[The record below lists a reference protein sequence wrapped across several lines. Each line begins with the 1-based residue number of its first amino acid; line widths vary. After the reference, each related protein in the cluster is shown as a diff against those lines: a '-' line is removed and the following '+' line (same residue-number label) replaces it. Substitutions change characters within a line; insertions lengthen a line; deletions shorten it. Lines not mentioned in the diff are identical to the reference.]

1 MNRFLPAAP
10 TVLATTLA
18 GLPVLALTVGFAMV
32 GSPAVAQNT
41 CAKVA
46 NTVLARGKP
55 FGMAA
60 KPVAIETLQPPMTGF
75 PAFRAYMVKMRGD
88 DPRFLAQRWQR
99 FNAMVRNNDLRDAKS
114 KRAFLLTPREE
125 FARRSLGQNPYAHA
139 WMGIGC
145 GVTISGPHIVGRMTH
160 ELDLKPGEKVLEV
173 GTGSGYQSAILRAM
187 TKNVYTVEIIPPLAA
202 ATNKIYST
210 LGAGKYGYY
219 KDIKRKTADGY
230 YGWKEHAPFDKI
242 IVTAGIDHVPNPLL
256 KQLAVGGTMVIPVG
270 PPGRQALL
278 KITKFKRPSGRIAT
292 RRVDIYA
299 SDPSR
304 AGGRRKTKVS
314 FVAFTKYD
322 AKGCAS
328 SRWDKKFKDRRK
340 YGCK

>member
-1 MNRFLPAAP
+1 MRDSMQTKSSFTLALAGAPAVALALAAAP
-10 TVLATTLA
+10 A
-18 GLPVLALTVGFAMV
+18 PAL
-32 GSPAVAQNT
+32 AQNT

-55 FGMAA
+55 FGTAA
-60 KPVAIETLQPPMTGF
+60 QPVAIDKLQPPMNGF
-75 PAFRAYMVKMRGD
+75 PAFRDYMVKMRGD

-99 FNAMVRNNDLRDAKS
+99 YLAMVRNNDLRDAKS

-125 FARRSLGQNPYAHA
+125 FARRSLAQNPYAHA

-173 GTGSGYQSAILRAM
+173 GTGSGYQSAILRAL

-202 ATNKIYST
+202 ATNKIYT
-210 LGAGKYGYY
+210 ALAGGKYAYY

-292 RRVDIYA
+292 KRVDIYA

>member
-1 MNRFLPAAP
+1 MHRILPAAP
-10 TVLATTLA
+10 ASLAA
-18 GLPVLALTVGFAMV
+18 LALTASLVTTGA
-32 GSPAVAQNT
+32 PALAQNT

-46 NTVLARGKP
+46 HTVLARGKP
-55 FGMAA
+55 FGTAA
-60 KPVAIETLQPPMTGF
+60 KPVPIAQLQPSLTDFG
-75 PAFRAYMVKMRGD
+75 AFRDYLVKMRGD
-88 DPRFLAQRWQR
+88 DPQFLAQRWQR
-99 FNAMVRNNDLRDAKS
+99 YLAMVRNRDLRDDKS

-125 FARRSLGQNPYAHA
+125 FARRSLAQNPYAHA

-160 ELDLKPGEKVLEV
+160 ELDVKPGEKVLEI
-173 GTGSGYQSAILRAM
+173 GTGSGYQSAILRAL
-187 TKNVYTVEIIPPLAA
+187 TDKVYTIEIIPPLAA
-202 ATNKIYST
+202 ATNRIYGA
-210 LGAGKYGYY
+210 LGNGKYAYY

-230 YGWKEHAPFDKI
+230 FGWKEHAPFDKI
-242 IVTAGIDHVPNPLL
+242 IVTAGIDHVPQPLIRQL
-256 KQLAVGGTMVIPVG
+256 KVGGTMVIPVG

-278 KITKFKRPSGRIAT
+278 KITKIKRPSGRVAT

>member
-1 MNRFLPAAP
+1 MQTKSSFAAA
-10 TVLATTLA
+10 VA
-18 GLPVLALTVGFAMV
+18 GAPVLASALVLALAAGAA
-32 GSPAVAQNT
+32 PAAAQRT
-41 CAKVA
+41 CAKLA
-46 NTVLARGKP
+46 NTVLVRGKP
-55 FGMAA
+55 FGTAA
-60 KPVAIETLQPPMTGF
+60 QPVAIDTLQPPMTAF
-75 PAFRAYMVKMRGD
+75 AAFRDYMVKMRGD
-88 DPRFLAQRWQR
+88 DPRFLALRWQR
-99 FNAMVRNNDLRDAKS
+99 FGAMVRNRDLRDAKS

-125 FARRSLGQNPYAHA
+125 FARRSLAQNPYAHA

-160 ELDLKPGEKVLEV
+160 ELDLKPGEKVLEI
-173 GTGSGYQSAILRAM
+173 GTGSGYQSAILRAL
-187 TKNVYTVEIIPPLAA
+187 TKNVYTIEIIPPLAA
-202 ATNKIYST
+202 ATNKIY
-210 LGAGKYGYY
+210 GALAGGKFAYY

-242 IVTAGIDHVPNPLL
+242 IVTAGIDHIPNPLL

-314 FVAFTKYD
+314 FVAFTKYN
-322 AKGCAS
+322 AKDCAS
-328 SRWDKKFKDRRK
+328 SRWDKKFRDRLK